1 MKRLTDQQ
9 LLADYAKHHTETA
22 FNELVRRHID
32 VVHSAAL
39 RMVSDPHLAEDI
51 SQGAF
56 IALAENAGQLTNHPV
71 LAGWLHC
78 TTRNLAAN
86 AVRTDVRRR
95 LREQEAAS
103 MNKILSAAPDP
114 SWEQIAPH
122 LDAALG
128 ELAEPDRDAV
138 LLRYFQRKSAEEMG
152 EILGISTEAAQK
164 RLNRAVDRLR
174 EHFARRGVS
183 VGAGGLVVLLSA
195 HAVQAAPAGLAL
207 TISTAA
213 TLACS
218 TAATATTTIAMTA
231 LQKTLVTA
239 TVVVLAGAGVYEA
252 RQASRWRDQVNI
264 LAQQQA
270 PLVEQIQRLQRE
282 RDEATNQAAALL
294 EEKQRLPDN
303 TAELLRL
310 RGMAGVARRAIGETE
325 QLRAQLARQSADSTN
340 NPITS
345 AMADATKQAMERR
358 LESQLA
364 RMTASLKLTPEQAQA
379 AREILA
385 RQSRAMTAGM
395 QQAFTGKFDKAELN
409 RLGGNAGNTD
419 EQIKELLTPEQ
430 QAAYPTYQKEEAS
443 HNASLAANHELL
455 QLQSSLDLTA
465 NQLDGVYAAL
475 FEANF
480 NQLTG
485 GGTPQNIA
493 NAAEALKWAADQKAT
508 ALAPVLTETQ
518 MQNYRQQLDQQARLV
533 QDIMN
538 RLENSAPKKQ

>member
-1 MKRLTDQQ
+1 MKSLTDQQ
-9 LLADYAKHHTETA
+9 LLADYAKHRTEAA
-22 FNELVRRHID
+22 FNELVRRYLDI
-32 VVHSAAL
+32 VHSAAL
-39 RMVSDPHLAEDI
+39 RMVLDPHLAEDV

-56 IALAENAGQLTNHPV
+56 IALAENAGKLTNHPV

-78 TTRNLAAN
+78 TARNLAAN
-86 AVRTDVRRR
+86 AIRTDVRRR

-103 MNKILSAAPDP
+103 MNELLSATPD
-114 SWEQIAPH
+114 SYWEQIAPH

-138 LLRYFQRKSAEEMG
+138 LLRYFQKKSAAEMG
-152 EILGISTEAAQK
+152 EVLGISSEAAQK
-164 RLNRAVDRLR
+164 RLNRGLDRLR
-174 EHFARRGVS
+174 ENLARRGVN
-183 VGAGGLVVLLSA
+183 VGAGGLVALLSA

-213 TLACS
+213 SLACS
-218 TAATATTTIAMTA
+218 ISTTGTTTMAMTA
-231 LQKTLVTA
+231 IQKTLVAA
-239 TVVVLAGAGVYEA
+239 TVVVLASVGVYEA
-252 RQASRWRDQVNI
+252 RQASRLRDQVNI
-264 LAQQQA
+264 LVQQQA
-270 PLVEQIQRLQRE
+270 SLAEQAKRLQRE

-310 RGMAGVARRAIGETE
+310 RGMAGVARRAIGEAE
-325 QLRAQLARQSADSTN
+325 QLRAQLARQSAESTN

-345 AMADATKQAMERR
+345 AMADATRQAMERR

-364 RMTASLKLTPEQAQA
+364 RMAASLKLTPEQAQA

-395 QQAFTGKFDKAELN
+395 QQAFTGKFDKTELN

-419 EQIKELLTPEQ
+419 EQIKELLTAEQ

-455 QLQSSLDLTA
+455 QLQSSLDLSA

-475 FEANF
+475 FEANVS
-480 NQLTG
+480 QLTG
-485 GGTPQNIA
+485 GTQQNFA
-493 NAAEALKWAADQKAT
+493 NAAEALQWAADHKAA
-508 ALAPVLTETQ
+508 ALAPLLTEAQ
-518 MQNYRQQLDQQARLV
+518 MQNYRQQLEQQARLV
-533 QDIMN
+533 REIMD
-538 RLENSAPKKQ
+538 RLENSASKK